1 MCVKEGGYEK
11 ACRLQRGMD
20 DVLRAKKRSSE
31 SIATALTRRIAT
43 VRGDWLSFGRYQSGE
58 RGGRYTVKQL
68 AEAEEEHCC
77 YKVLEFEEEEEEG

>member
-1 MCVKEGGYEK
+1 MCAKEGGYEE

-20 DVLRAKKRSSE
+20 DELRAKKRSSE

-58 RGGRYTVKQL
+58 RGGGYTVKQL

-77 YKVLEFEEEEEEG
+77 YKVLEMKEEEEEG